1 MPGFEVVE
9 QEVRPGAF
17 ILALHGELDIA
28 TAYGF
33 DRAVLA
39 LEGRHPQRIVVDL
52 RDLRMLDSAGLARL
66 LAAHRRARR
75 GGWKLVFVRG
85 ARIVQA
91 VFTATALTEH
101 LAIARDVPAALER

>member
-17 ILALHGELDIA
+17 VLALHGELDLA
-28 TAYGF
+28 TAYAF
-33 DRAVLA
+33 DRALLDVEA
-39 LEGRHPQRIVVDL
+39 RHPQRIVVDL

-75 GGWKLVFVRG
+75 GGWKLVLIRG

-91 VFTATALTEH
+91 VFAATALTEH
-101 LAIARDVPAALER
+101 LMLVRDVPAALER